1 MFSDLRP
8 RLADHNKARKVAR
21 AEDASCAFVS
31 ITAAR
36 ASYRLLPWALRM
48 MLRVGYGVW
57 LRSIYLYIRYTA
69 DLLNPPVEMSK

>member
-8 RLADHNKARKVAR
+8 RLADHNKPSKVAR

-48 MLRVGYGVW
+48 MLRVGRGVAEIYI
-57 LRSIYLYIRYTA
+57 SIYTA
-69 DLLNPPVEMSK
+69 DLDRKSVV